1 MGWAA
6 GWQLASAVLLT
17 RRRAD
22 FKARFRRAVPGPAQR
37 AETAAEHGTRFGP
50 CQSRAELMGSV
61 PGFRAVGFLAIYT
74 GKHVLVQKKWA

>member
-37 AETAAEHGTRFGP
+37 AETAAEHGTRFVSGWA
-50 CQSRAELMGSV
+50 RARFHSGRAVPV
-61 PGFRAVGFLAIYT
+61 PGRINGLRAGLS
-74 GKHVLVQKKWA
+74 GRGLSGHL